1 MAKWRVHDD
10 SDSWKSSVT
19 FCNER
24 ELWIEKQIKQDSSFF
39 DRNHK
44 EVSILHSKNFLLMAI
59 NALSNNERVNALRF
73 ISKTN
78 FKDWYHYAVMCL
90 CFVPFSNKIIQYL
103 QKRRIK
109 RLLK

>member
-24 ELWIEKQIKQDSSFF
+24 ELWIEKQIKQDSSFL
-39 DRNHK
+39 DKNNK

-78 FKDWYHYAVMCL
+78 FKDWYDYAVMCL
-90 CFVPFSNKIIQYL
+90 CFVPFSSKIIQYL